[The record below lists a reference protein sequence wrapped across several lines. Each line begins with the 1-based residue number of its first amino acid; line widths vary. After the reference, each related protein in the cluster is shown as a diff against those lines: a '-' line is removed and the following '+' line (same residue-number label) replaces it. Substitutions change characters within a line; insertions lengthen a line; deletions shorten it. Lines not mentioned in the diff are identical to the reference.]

1 MLMESPWK
9 NKPSLPPS
17 STAPSF
23 DFCFSQQG
31 AWHIMSYCWRSH
43 CSLLVPMPLQGGS
56 TFCQEVES
64 ISPLLT
70 GPPMPQD
77 SSHSLQ
83 FILPVASDFF
93 HVQVW
98 LYPCLKFLSS
108 FPLLWKAVHMSWCHS
123 CVPDGAG
130 PAYVLS
136 PTSLNRLP
144 WGSCLCW
151 NITSSPSF
159 QLFSA

>member
-1 MLMESPWK
+1 MLVESPWK
-9 NKPSLPPS
+9 NWSSLP
-17 STAPSF
+17 PSF

-31 AWHIMSYCWRSH
+31 AWHTMSYCWRSR
-43 CSLLVPMPLQGGS
+43 CSLLVPTPLQGGS
-56 TFCQEVES
+56 TFCQEMES

-70 GPPMPQD
+70 GPPLPLD

-83 FILPVASDFF
+83 FILTVASDFF

-98 LYPCLKFLSS
+98 SHPCLKFLSS

-123 CVPDGAG
+123 CGPDGAG

-136 PTSLNRLP
+136 STSLNQLP